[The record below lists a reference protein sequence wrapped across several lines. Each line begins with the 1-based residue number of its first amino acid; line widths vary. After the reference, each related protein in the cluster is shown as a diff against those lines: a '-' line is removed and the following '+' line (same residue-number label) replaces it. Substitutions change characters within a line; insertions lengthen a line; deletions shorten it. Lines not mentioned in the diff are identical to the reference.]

1 MGAYSRPV
9 LSCFD
14 GDSEGGGLLADVGD
28 EGHEAGPFDGI
39 AGGSLEGC
47 AVAAAFAGEHLALVG
62 AELLQEADV
71 FVVDVSRAR
80 ATFGGAEPATILT
93 VTSKF
98 LPRHR
103 PVPGVLER
111 IGVLRAYG
119 GETSGGPDRLM
130 DKP

>member
-1 MGAYSRPV
+1 MGIRRLRA
-9 LSCFD
+9 
-14 GDSEGGGLLADVGD
+14 LLADVRD
-28 EGHEAGPFDGI
+28 EGHETGPFHGV
-39 AGGSLEGC
+39 ARGALEGC
-47 AVAAAFAGEHLALVG
+47 AVAAALAGEHLALIS
-62 AELLQEADV
+62 AELLQEAHV
-71 FVVDVSRAR
+71 FVVDVSGSR

-103 PVPGVLER
+103 PVPSVLER
-111 IGVLRAYG
+111 IGVLRASG